1 MSRADHNLVRIGQ
14 VLKTNGADGEVVIGF
29 RDIDFSEIDQRE
41 PVFIFY
47 DDTPVPFFIEN
58 CTPRGNSKVIA
69 RLSDICCNEDS
80 EEIVG
85 KAVYIDS
92 RSLGDEYEN
101 EEDMSFLIGWT
112 LYQASAN
119 GENGSATQDKATS
132 GKGRASQNHVGRF
145 EAGHLSDDVRVGEIT
160 DFLDFPGNPC
170 IAVDAGGNTVT
181 IPLHE
186 DLVIS
191 IDPDSRSIVMDIP
204 AGLLFL

>member
-1 MSRADHNLVRIGQ
+1 
-14 VLKTNGADGEVVIGF
+14 
-29 RDIDFSEIDQRE
+29 
-41 PVFIFY
+41 
-47 DDTPVPFFIEN
+47 
-58 CTPRGNSKVIA
+58 
-69 RLSDICCNEDS
+69 
-80 EEIVG
+80 
-85 KAVYIDS
+85 
-92 RSLGDEYEN
+92 
-101 EEDMSFLIGWT
+101 MSFLIGWT

-145 EAGHLSDDVRVGEIT
+145 EADHLSDDVRVGEIT

-204 AGLLFL
+204 TGLLSL